1 MYRGVC
7 KRFKGEN
14 LQLTMTALG
23 VIESAHL
30 SSFMHL
36 VYFSLEFIIAIL
48 ACIIKA
54 NWLHVLTLVSIFVFF
69 FCRFCK

>member
-48 ACIIKA
+48 VCIIKA
-54 NWLHVLTLVSIFVFF
+54 NWFHVLTLVSIFVFF